1 MSGNTAWFNSV
12 RAQLYLKPATTA
24 DGDKPDTELREL
36 ESKKSNYGPLANP
49 TLLRWKVG
57 VFVVEPGEGSLQRM
71 AANSKVDELFLKLLG
86 RFNEQDRSV
95 SINVSRSY
103 APTMFAAQDEAKGTA
118 KRALASAMQRL
129 LDAGI
134 IRNEAFGPPSRR
146 RSRLV
151 IV

>member
-1 MSGNTAWFNSV
+1 MLRGLAIESGAGVLLTLHPSLTGISTGTGMSGNTAWFNSV

-86 RFNEQDRSV
+86 QFNEQDRSV

-103 APTMFAAQDEAKGTA
+103 APTMFLPRTKL
-118 KRALASAMQRL
+118 RARPRGL
-129 LDAGI
+129 
-134 IRNEAFGPPSRR
+134 
-146 RSRLV
+146 
-151 IV
+151 